1 MVFVVLIL
9 RFVAPGPESQFA
21 SEGSGLIF
29 VAPAFRRACA
39 CIYNVGL
46 KADATKVSSERV
58 LTLVAA
64 PLCCIRSI
72 SAADWNGAYTYFR
85 RWVGPLGV
93 VLG

>member
-9 RFVAPGPESQFA
+9 KFVAPGAESQFA

-46 KADATKVSSERV
+46 KSDATKASSEKI

-64 PLCCIRSI
+64 PLYCIRSI
-72 SAADWNGAYTYFR
+72 SAAGWNGAYTYFR